1 MKAGATAP
9 AVTATGNDL
18 LEAIWMER
26 RKELWGEGFA
36 LTDIIRNQKSVERE
50 AHDVEGVTVYP
61 KNDTSKDPVAQ
72 DPENPILGDG
82 HYTLKLP
89 DGSAFTKN
97 SIYYL
102 YRILADEELQ
112 NQNLYTKYPK
122 LSEYR

>member
-1 MKAGATAP
+1 M
-9 AVTATGNDL
+9 
-18 LEAIWMER
+18 
-26 RKELWGEGFA
+26 
-36 LTDIIRNQKSVERE
+36 ERE

-72 DPENPILGDG
+72 DPENPIIGEG